1 MVAHVAQAQ
10 RIYLGIFFLRGGG
23 GGRGRVRSGTGF
35 GREAW
40 TTGSSSPIPPH
51 QVELRKPSDRA
62 IMSGRLKCMLK
73 RDTGKTI

>member
-23 GGRGRVRSGTGF
+23 GGVRSGTGF

-62 IMSGRLKCMLK
+62 SMSGRLKCMLK